1 MNRFDTDDISF
12 AARIRGATAERP
24 QGRDGG
30 ATAAFA
36 LCGECVR
43 RGERITCPMCNGW
56 GVLHWTGRTY
66 ARIARGWPRGIQE
79 RQNAQGVIASLQ
91 AWATSILGPESPVVE
106 ERSFMELISLISR
119 WIGDCDDSDADAFAY
134 VVHRCGEATG
144 PAFTPFGRGYRLMK
158 RM

>member
-12 AARIRGATAERP
+12 AARIRGVTAERP

-36 LCGECVR
+36 LCAECVR
-43 RGERITCPMCNGW
+43 QGERITCPMCHGW
-56 GVLHWTGRTY
+56 GVLRWTGRTY
-66 ARIARGWPRGIQE
+66 ARIPHPWGTQDQ
-79 RQNAQGVIASLQ
+79 QNAGEVIAALQ
-91 AWATSILGPESPVVE
+91 TWATSILGPESAVGE
-106 ERSFMELISLISR
+106 ERFSGALISLISR
-119 WIGDCDDSDADAFAY
+119 WIADCDDSNEDAFAY